1 MVPAPLT
8 APRLRTGAFA
18 AARAILEKLVRDQP
32 DNASAWSL
40 LGRVQAALGQK
51 EEAQGRSARPR
62 TLPLSR
68 GPTSGLAPLLD
79 LAKIYGWAGENDQAL
94 QQLATHGGGIGCFSY
109 GELRLDPDWDS
120 PRGDPRFEK
129 MLPPSRQARTNSC
142 HPERDRQS
150 GSDRGTG

>member
-1 MVPAPLT
+1 MRIDRANSALLIVGHESTVNRDSSA
-8 APRLRTGAFA
+8 RTPV
-18 AARAILEKLVRDQP
+18 LYPWLVNRRP
-32 DNASAWSL
+32 L
-40 LGRVQAALGQK
+40 LGKKRKLKA
-51 EEAQGRSARPR
+51 GRRAREL
-62 TLPLSR
+62 LPLSR
-68 GPTSGLAPLLD
+68 EPTSGLAPLLD

-120 PRGDPRFEK
+120 LRGDPRFEK